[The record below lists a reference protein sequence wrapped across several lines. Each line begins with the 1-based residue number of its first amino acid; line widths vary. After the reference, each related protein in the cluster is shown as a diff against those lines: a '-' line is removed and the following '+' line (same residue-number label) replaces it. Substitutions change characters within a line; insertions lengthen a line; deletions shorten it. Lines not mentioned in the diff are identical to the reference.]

1 MRTAK
6 ETRTAKERG
15 LQKKRARNV
24 QEGDKVLL
32 RQEKENKLS
41 TTYKQSPF
49 TVVQKDGNSVLVEAD
64 GAQYRRNV
72 THVKKYLERDNVPQA
87 TSKSS
92 DTTDAVTP
100 SSPSPELRESV
111 KVSPG
116 MRRGGSGENLLEH
129 NDSTTWQ
136 SDSMSTIRPSRVKR
150 LPSRFQDYVIGCVR
164 LVPE

>member
-1 MRTAK
+1 MK
-6 ETRTAKERG
+6 
-15 LQKKRARNV
+15 
-24 QEGDKVLL
+24 L
-32 RQEKENKLS
+32 RNKLPK
-41 TTYKQSPF
+41 TNKQSPF

-64 GAQYRRNV
+64 GVQYRRNV

-100 SSPSPELRESV
+100 SSPSPESRESV
-111 KVSPG
+111 KVPPG

-129 NDSTTWQ
+129 KPSDDATTWQ
-136 SDSMSTIRPSRVKR
+136 SDSTSTIRPSRVKR
-150 LPSRFQDYVIGCVR
+150 LPSRFQDYVIGCVQ